1 MYKQNVCYFTGVDDT
16 LAKHIAYL
24 FIRDPIV
31 LYQEYLKQDDEKDT
45 DHFEVG
51 DVIDA
56 ILVFQNAQIETENI

>member
-1 MYKQNVCYFTGVDDT
+1 MYKQNVCFSTGVDDT

-45 DHFEVG
+45 DHFY
-51 DVIDA
+51 I
-56 ILVFQNAQIETENI
+56 F